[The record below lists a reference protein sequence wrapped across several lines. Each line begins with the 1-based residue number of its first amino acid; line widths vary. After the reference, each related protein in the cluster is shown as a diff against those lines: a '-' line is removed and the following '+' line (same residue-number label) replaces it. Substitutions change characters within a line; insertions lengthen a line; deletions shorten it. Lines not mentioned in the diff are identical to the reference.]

1 MTTTEIVANILS
13 QFPGSSIVRKGKN
26 NFIAVPMGENE
37 DGVMQYSKIAVS
49 SLLAKDTKT
58 HAAFDFDAAKAEHEA
73 YAAEQAAK
81 ASAPKAPKKS
91 GADPAK
97 QEAKQNRKSAALAW
111 MIANPG
117 EHPSMEVKNALP
129 EVYGDITIM
138 QVGSDLKE
146 LWEEG
151 SLTRREEKGKKFYSF
166 TEEKGE

>member
-13 QFPGSSIVRKGKN
+13 QFSGATMVRKSKS
-26 NFIAVPMGENE
+26 NFIAIPGDVV
-37 DGVMQYSKIAVS
+37 DGVQTYYSVKVG
-49 SLLAKDTKT
+49 SLLSKDTKT
-58 HAAFDFDAAKAEHEA
+58 NPAFNFEAAVAEYEA